1 MGRIDPLDGDSGMHL
16 ALPLSL
22 AVAATAAT
30 IAIITGVC
38 AFWRTEPQ
46 DLEGSPET
54 AEISSGLDDD
64 DDVPPATQ
72 QETDTAL
79 VAEDG
84 EVSKELP
91 QPPCM
96 RALTMTNTSAV
107 TDRCS
112 SLLKK
117 STSSSSRV
125 RSALSVKKHFRSISV
140 REIMEKNRLQKPED
154 SLCKKPILLG
164 GKCKVGGQFDHD
176 DDDDDGKGKGK
187 VNTAPKIQ
195 SSSGN
200 PYAIADK
207 DEEEEGS

>member
-1 MGRIDPLDGDSGMHL
+1 MGRIDPLDGDSGMHPDPV
-16 ALPLSL
+16 LPLSL
-22 AVAATAAT
+22 VVAATAAT
-30 IAIITGVC
+30 IAIITSVC

-46 DLEGSPET
+46 DSSET
-54 AEISSGLDDD
+54 EEISSGLD

-72 QETDTAL
+72 QETDTTL

-84 EVSKELP
+84 EVTKELP
-91 QPPCM
+91 RPPCM
-96 RALTMTNTSAV
+96 RALTMGNTSAM
-107 TDRCS
+107 TDRCNT
-112 SLLKK
+112 LLKK

-125 RSALSVKKHFRSISV
+125 SSALSVKKHFGSISV

-164 GKCKVGGQFDHD
+164 GKCKVGGQFDD
-176 DDDDDGKGKGK
+176 DDDDDDDGKGK

-195 SSSGN
+195 SSSSN
-200 PYAIADK
+200 PYTIAADK